1 MVQMFRMIL
10 SLSVSGGL
18 VGLLILLL
26 RPVTKRYF
34 ARKWTY
40 YLWLLVLVRLMV
52 PVHVDANVMEY
63 LSRGLAETVSQQERT
78 DSVDVMAGEADGNV
92 ADDLSRREA
101 GVSGAD
107 DLSRREADVNVADD
121 LSRREADVNV
131 ADDLSRHEADGNV
144 ADDLSRRETDA
155 KGTFTAARFFSV
167 ACLIWIL
174 GIFLSAVWR
183 VYGYRNFTKAIRTNC
198 VPVTDE
204 NVLAKSTEIQI
215 RLRIGHRLPLYESIS
230 VNSPMLIGTIKPYI
244 ILPSALLRE
253 LKSRENDICLILHHE
268 LVHYK
273 RRDIWYKW
281 LFQAVLCIHWFN
293 PLVYLFNRRFNV
305 DCELACDELVMTLL
319 SEEGREAYGNV
330 LLDVAEKNFQE
341 KLSSIHRNIPA
352 MTLLEEKRTLK
363 ERLRSIA
370 QYHRKGLV
378 IGIVSVMVLAVLIT
392 AAVICGVS
400 GVQSYTG
407 QMIALQ
413 NRGITNDFLESI
425 TGGPMGIEE
434 NGNAYQMY
442 DDDTLIAG
450 KSESDC
456 WQAWNYCGGGRSVDC
471 QKLRLNGSDIL
482 WIFYANKDTKLEISA
497 SFTLK
502 DGRFKIV
509 QVNPDGTVRT
519 LNDTGEETVEE
530 IVLSEGRNCFKIV
543 GQKARLETLSVSY
556 SGIEEEDVYG
566 IYRSEEEEYA
576 NQVMTGEEVLDISK
590 LEEVRMYLD
599 EKDLSEMYRSIWED
613 NVVLS
618 DVNWQDAFSY
628 SDAKLTTGYLIEAL
642 EEGRVK
648 EFDSRILCM
657 IACYM
662 EPEDV
667 SECFRYLLE
676 SGKIAESDWED
687 IFLNSDTKLSA
698 TYLVNALRKG
708 KAIGFGDKT
717 LSQISYQVSTQSLT
731 DIVTVLDREQL
742 TFNGLLEYVLPFVQ
756 KQDEAVIC
764 VHYYIDMGNVLT
776 DGQLQEVEKF
786 IAEKDF
792 YRIVEYN
799 GKRK

>member
-1 MVQMFRMIL
+1 MAQMFRMIL

-18 VGLLILLL
+18 VGLLILML

-63 LSRGLAETVSQQERT
+63 LSGRLAVTISQQEKAV
-78 DSVDVMAGEADGNV
+78 SVGMMAGETDGNGMDELSRSESVMNGADGLNP
-92 ADDLSRREA
+92 
-101 GVSGAD
+101 G
-107 DLSRREADVNVADD
+107 EADVN
-121 LSRREADVNV
+121 EADRLNR
-131 ADDLSRHEADGNV
+131 SEAVMNEAAGPGL
-144 ADDLSRRETDA
+144 AGAFST
-155 KGTFTAARFFSV
+155 ARFFSV
-167 ACLIWIL
+167 ACIVWLL
-174 GIFLSAVWR
+174 GILVSAAWR
-183 VYGYRNFTKAIRTNC
+183 MYGYRNFTKVIRADC

-204 NVLAKSTEIQI
+204 HVLAKSTEIQV
-215 RLRIGHRLPLYESIS
+215 RLRIGRRLPLYESIA

-244 ILPSALLRE
+244 ILPSALLAE
-253 LKSRENDICLILHHE
+253 LKGRENDICLILHHE

-293 PLVYLFNRRFNV
+293 PLIYLFNRRFNV

-330 LLDVAEKNFQE
+330 LLDVAEKYFQE

-363 ERLRSIA
+363 ERLGSIA

-378 IGIVSVMVLAVLIT
+378 IGIVSVIVLAVLIM

-400 GVQSYTG
+400 GVQSHTG
-407 QMIALQ
+407 QMLVLR
-413 NRGITNDFLESI
+413 NRGVTTDILESM
-425 TGGPMGIEE
+425 TSGPMFTEK
-434 NGNAYQMY
+434 NGKAYRMY

-456 WQAWNYCGGGRSVDC
+456 WQAWNYCGGGNRVDC
-471 QKLRLNGSDIL
+471 QRLRLNGSDVL
-482 WIFYANKDTKLEISA
+482 WIMYANKDTTLKISA
-497 SFTLK
+497 SFTLNN
-502 DGRFKIV
+502 GRFKIV
-509 QVNPDGTVRT
+509 QVKPDGTVHT
-519 LNDTGEETVEE
+519 LNDTGEEMSEE

-543 GQKARLETLSVSY
+543 GQEARLETLSVSY
-556 SGIEEEDVYG
+556 SGMEKEDVDG
-566 IYRSEEEEYA
+566 IYRTEEEEYA
-576 NQVMTGEEVLDISK
+576 YQVMTGEKVIDISR
-590 LEEVRMYLD
+590 LEDVSMYL
-599 EKDLSEMYRSIWED
+599 EKKDLSEVYRSIWKNNE
-613 NVVLS
+613 VLS
-618 DVNWQDAFSY
+618 DADWQDAFLY
-628 SDAKLTTGYLIEAL
+628 SDAKLTAGYLIEAL
-642 EEGRVK
+642 EEGRAQ

-662 EPEDV
+662 EPQDV

-676 SGKIAESDWED
+676 RGKIAESDWED
-687 IFLNSDTKLSA
+687 IFTYSDARLSA
-698 TYLVNALRKG
+698 KYLVNALRNGKG
-708 KAIGFGDKT
+708 SGFGEKA
-717 LSQISYQVSTQSLT
+717 LSQICYLVSTQSLE
-731 DIVTVLDREQL
+731 DIVAVLDREEL

-756 KQDEAVIC
+756 KQDEAVTC
-764 VHYYIDMGNVLT
+764 VCYYIDMGNVLT
-776 DGQLQEVEKF
+776 DDQLQEIEGLVSEQ
-786 IAEKDF
+786 DF